1 MTHAAAESL
10 RGADGRVRPGWA
22 TAFASLLLG
31 SYSVAI
37 LLHLVSV
44 LEDNGMARGTAVA
57 AQSVLGAMM
66 IAGRLG
72 SGFIV
77 DRVSVRLV
85 IPAFALAAVAAL
97 VALAGGA
104 SGTSA
109 IVAAGFVGLLVG
121 AEIDVLGFV
130 VKRYFGLRR
139 YGTIYG
145 VLFAVFQL
153 GGAIG
158 VLAIGRMREASG
170 DYTGGLLALAA
181 ACVGAALLF
190 ALLGPYRFGHEP
202 ALAGAAKARAASPA

>member
-1 MTHAAAESL
+1 MA
-10 RGADGRVRPGWA
+10 V
-22 TAFASLLLG
+22 AFLLLG
-31 SYSVAI
+31 SYSVSI

-44 LEDNGMARGTAVA
+44 LQDNGMARHTAVA

-77 DRVSVRLV
+77 DRVSVRIV
-85 IPAFALAAVAAL
+85 IPGFALAAVAAL
-97 VALAGGA
+97 LALAGGA
-104 SGTSA
+104 AGAGA

-145 VLFAVFQL
+145 VLFAMFQL

-170 DYTGGLLALAA
+170 DYASGLIGLAA
-181 ACVGAALLF
+181 ACIGAALLF

-202 ALAGAAKARAASPA
+202 AQAGDQAAAASRASGMT